1 MVGTLMTLPNPPAAP
16 VAVRRNVLVFGT
28 VSFFNDTASEM
39 AYWILPAF
47 LSSLGAG
54 PAAMGLIEGVA
65 ESVASLGKL
74 FSGYLTDTVRRRKPI
89 VVFGYMVANLVKPF
103 LALTTRWWQVLFIRF
118 ADRTAKGLRGTPR
131 DVMLAESVDRKK
143 IGGAYGLLQA
153 MDSAGAIAGPLIA
166 WLVMARTGSMRSVF
180 WLAAIPGAIAVAV
193 ITLVR
198 ETRAETPA
206 NGAVSL
212 PGRPA
217 QLSSSF
223 YYVLAAVLLFS
234 MGNSS
239 DMFLVLRAEQLGI
252 SPSLAPLLG
261 LTFNVV
267 YTLGSWPAGRLSDRR
282 PKRVIAA
289 AGYLVF
295 AATYLTFAAAPGT
308 AALWG
313 AIAFYGLYYALTS
326 PVLRALVVETVEPGS
341 RGRAFGLFYFSSSI
355 AALLSS
361 VITGQLWKHYG
372 GALPFYVS
380 AATATVAAVMLLA
393 AKAPPIKQGS
403 EEPSLDDNPASFKVI
418 VF

>member
-1 MVGTLMTLPNPPAAP
+1 MPSPNPPSVPADA
-16 VAVRRNVLVFGT
+16 RRNVLIFGT

-54 PAAMGLIEGVA
+54 PAAMGVIEGIA
-65 ESVASLGKL
+65 ESVAALGKL
-74 FSGYLTDTVRRRKPI
+74 FSGYLADTVQRRKPI
-89 VVFGYMVANLVKPF
+89 VVFGYTVANMVKPL

-131 DVMLAESVDRKK
+131 DVMLAESVHHKK

-198 ETRAETPA
+198 ETRAEAPT

-267 YTLGSWPAGRLSDRR
+267 YTLGSWPAGRLSDRW
-282 PKRVIAA
+282 PKRMIAA

-295 AATYLTFAAAPGT
+295 AGTYVTFAAAPGR
-308 AALWG
+308 AAIWG
-313 AIAFYGLYYALTS
+313 ATAFYGLFYALTS

-393 AKAPPIKQGS
+393 AKSVPIKQGS
-403 EEPSLDDNPASFKVI
+403 EGPSLDDSPTR
-418 VF
+418 

>member
-1 MVGTLMTLPNPPAAP
+1 MVGTLMPLPNPPAVPA
-16 VAVRRNVLVFGT
+16 AARRNVLIFGA

-54 PAAMGLIEGVA
+54 PAAMGLIEGIA

-74 FSGYLTDTVRRRKPI
+74 LSGYLTDTGRRRKPI

-131 DVMLAESVDRKK
+131 DVMLAESVDRRK
-143 IGGAYGLLQA
+143 IGGTYGLLQA
-153 MDSAGAIAGPLIA
+153 MDSAGAIAGPLFA
-166 WLVMARTGSMRSVF
+166 WSVMARTGNMRSVF
-180 WLAAIPGAIAVAV
+180 WLAAIPGAMAVAV
-193 ITLVR
+193 IMMAR
-198 ETRAETPA
+198 ETRAAKTPA
-206 NGAVSL
+206 DAPAL
-212 PGRPA
+212 FPRRPA
-217 QLSSSF
+217 QLSAGF
-223 YYVLAAVLLFS
+223 YYVLASVLIFS
-234 MGNSS
+234 LGNSS

-252 SPSLAPLLG
+252 NPSMAPLLG
-261 LTFNVV
+261 LAFNVT
-267 YTLGSWPAGRLSDRR
+267 YTLASWPAGWLSDRR

-295 AATYLTFAAAPGT
+295 AGTYLTFAAAPGK
-308 AALWG
+308 AELWG

-326 PVLRALVVETVEPGS
+326 PVLRALVVETVGPES

-380 AATATVAAVMLLA
+380 AATATLAAIMLLA
-393 AKAPPIKQGS
+393 AKAAPIKQGS
-403 EEPSLDDNPASFKVI
+403 EGPSLDDSPTR
-418 VF
+418 

>member
-1 MVGTLMTLPNPPAAP
+1 MVGTLMPLPNPPAVPA
-16 VAVRRNVLVFGT
+16 AARRNVLIFGA

-54 PAAMGLIEGVA
+54 PAAMGLIEGIA

-74 FSGYLTDTVRRRKPI
+74 LSGYLTDTGRRRKPI

-131 DVMLAESVDRKK
+131 DVMLAESVDRRK
-143 IGGAYGLLQA
+143 IGGTYGLLQA
-153 MDSAGAIAGPLIA
+153 MDSAGAIAGPLFA
-166 WLVMARTGSMRSVF
+166 WSVMARTGNMRSVF
-180 WLAAIPGAIAVAV
+180 WLAAIPGAMAVAV
-193 ITLVR
+193 IMMAR
-198 ETRAETPA
+198 ETRAAKTPA
-206 NGAVSL
+206 DAPAL
-212 PGRPA
+212 FPRRPA
-217 QLSSSF
+217 QLSAGF
-223 YYVLAAVLLFS
+223 YYVLASVLIFS
-234 MGNSS
+234 LGNSS

-252 SPSLAPLLG
+252 NPSMAPLLG
-261 LTFNVV
+261 LAFNVT
-267 YTLGSWPAGRLSDRR
+267 YTLASWPAGWLSDRR

-295 AATYLTFAAAPGT
+295 AGTYLTFAAAPGT
-308 AALWG
+308 TALWG
-313 AIAFYGLYYALTS
+313 ATAFYGLYYALTS
-326 PVLRALVVETVEPGS
+326 PVLRALVVETVGPES

-380 AATATVAAVMLLA
+380 AATATLAAIMLLA
-393 AKAPPIKQGS
+393 AKAAAIKQES
-403 EEPSLDDNPASFKVI
+403 EGPSLDDSPTR
-418 VF
+418 